1 MTEST
6 KKRVQD
12 LARKVKTDLGIRE
25 KKEISGM
32 KVDRGADHQKG
43 TRETFVRRATRRGI
57 RSSRVR
63 QFQGIVIPTGHDRSV
78 QGATHHEP
86 IYSDKFMQYIMLVW
100 FSALQ

>member
-12 LARKVKTDLGIRE
+12 LARKVITDIRIRE

-32 KVDRGADHQKG
+32 KVVRGADHQKG
-43 TRETFVRRATRRGI
+43 ARKTFVRLATPRGI
-57 RSSRVR
+57 RNSRAG
-63 QFQGIVIPTGHDRSV
+63 QFQGTVIPTGHDRSV

-86 IYSDKFMQYIMLVW
+86 IY
-100 FSALQ
+100 